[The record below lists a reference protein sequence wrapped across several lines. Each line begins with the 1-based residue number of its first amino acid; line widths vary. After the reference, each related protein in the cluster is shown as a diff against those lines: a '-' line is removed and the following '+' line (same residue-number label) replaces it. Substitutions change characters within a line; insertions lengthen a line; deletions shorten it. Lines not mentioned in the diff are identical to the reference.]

1 MNEGARLAV
10 QKYKADVLCFLHAD
24 TIIPQ
29 DSVELIR
36 QTLYCKRA
44 ICGAFISIIDHLNDT
59 QWGLTMHHYVK
70 TFYLP
75 FLFRP
80 RAYWGG
86 GRAFFGDQ
94 MMFCRASDFE
104 AVNGFDETL
113 TIMED
118 CDLCN
123 RLFTYGSTK
132 EQLAETKGEADGG
145 KMVLV
150 NRTIRTSGRRFERL
164 GELRATYLHFKIALS
179 WWFGMPRSEFN
190 SMVQRIYQDVR

>member
-1 MNEGARLAV
+1 MYPL
-10 QKYKADVLCFLHAD
+10 
-24 TIIPQ
+24 
-29 DSVELIR
+29 
-36 QTLYCKRA
+36 TLKLVR
-44 ICGAFISIIDHLNDT
+44 CGCL
-59 QWGLTMHHYVK
+59 Q
-70 TFYLP
+70 
-75 FLFRP
+75 
-80 RAYWGG
+80 
-86 GRAFFGDQ
+86 
-94 MMFCRASDFE
+94 
-104 AVNGFDETL
+104 
-113 TIMED
+113 D